1 MLNLGNMAL
10 KKMFNESIFE
20 LLKEKKSFQM
30 EVDNKGEYMSYSDV
44 SFDNPMFIS
53 PYPTKLYCGDK
64 VTFIFSR
71 FPVRYKTEFRCYL
84 VYYNDVILQIPYEH
98 IIGHTYRW
106 FITNLI
112 YSYDECYYDKDGNSV
127 YEEDIREMYLKDK
140 EKNPD
145 LKYKQYINYR
155 IRVTKLPRY
164 TGRYFL

>member
-1 MLNLGNMAL
+1 MLNLGNMTL

-44 SFDNPMFIS
+44 RFDNPMFIS
-53 PYPTKLYCGDK
+53 PYPTKLYGGDK

-71 FPVRYKTEFRCYL
+71 LLLRRETEFRCYL

-98 IIGHTYRW
+98 IVGHTYKW

-112 YSYDECYYDKDGNSV
+112 YSYDERYYDKGGNAI
-127 YEEDIREMYLKDK
+127 YEENIREMYLKDK
-140 EKNPD
+140 EKDPD
-145 LKYKQYINYR
+145 LKYRQYINYR
-155 IRVTKLPRY
+155 LKVTKDLVKQ
-164 TGRYFL
+164 

>member
-1 MLNLGNMAL
+1 MLNLGNMTL

-44 SFDNPMFIS
+44 RFDNPMFIS
-53 PYPTKLYCGDK
+53 PYPTKLYGGYK

-71 FPVRYKTEFRCYL
+71 LPLRRGTEFRGYL
-84 VYYNDVILQIPYEH
+84 VYYNNVIMQIPYEH
-98 IIGHTYRW
+98 IVGHPYRW
-106 FITNLI
+106 FINNLI

-140 EKNPD
+140 EKDPD
-145 LKYKQYINYR
+145 LKYRQYINYR
-155 IRVTKLPRY
+155 LKVTKDLVK
-164 TGRYFL
+164 L

>member
-1 MLNLGNMAL
+1 MLNLGNMTL

-44 SFDNPMFIS
+44 RFDNPMFIS
-53 PYPTKLYCGDK
+53 PYPTKLYGGDK

-71 FPVRYKTEFRCYL
+71 LPLRHGTEFRCYL
-84 VYYNDVILQIPYEH
+84 VYYNDVILQIPYEQ
-98 IIGHTYRW
+98 IVGHTYRW

-112 YSYDECYYDKDGNSV
+112 YSYDERYYDKDGNSV

-140 EKNPD
+140 EKDPD
-145 LKYKQYINYR
+145 LKYRQYINYR
-155 IRVTKLPRY
+155 LKVTKDLVKR
-164 TGRYFL
+164 